1 MCLLIEHLF
10 MELVFVEKH
19 PTVQIKQLITLFFSF
34 FKILDIDL
42 TGNNVTLDEPIEVNW
57 S

>member
-19 PTVQIKQLITLFFSF
+19 PTGWIKQLITLFFF